1 MLADIC
7 TLLVFSQYTVFSN
20 VLHGLRP
27 KQSTPSQPQPQRRLM
42 PRAKHWRV
50 SSYII
55 TVTILFYIIV
65 VVVLRQIRCC
75 FDVQSSV
82 AADITSTI
90 EYMSSLLCFRHTTPS
105 ESSNA
110 LYRRSSVVA
119 CILGASG
126 NVAAAMLFSR
136 WLPPLRQRLCNQVG
150 LCDILCLSVCLSVCL
165 HVCHSVCA
173 QNYCKSSQPISLKL
187 GVMIGLPIGR
197 TD

>member
-1 MLADIC
+1 LLADIC

-27 KQSTPSQPQPQRRLM
+27 KQSTTSQPQPQRRLM
-42 PRAKHWRV
+42 PRAKHGRV

-55 TVTILFYIIV
+55 TVTILFYII

-126 NVAAAMLFSR
+126 NCGSLLFSR
-136 WLPPLRQRLCNQVG
+136 WLPPLRQRLCAQVG
-150 LCDILCLSVCLSVCL
+150 LCDILCLSVCLSLCL
-165 HVCHSVCA
+165 STCLSFCLCA
-173 QNYCKSSQPISLKL
+173 ELLQK
-187 GVMIGLPIGR
+187 
-197 TD
+197 

>member
-42 PRAKHWRV
+42 PRAKHGRV

-126 NVAAAMLFSR
+126 NCGSLLFSR
-136 WLPPLRQRLCNQVG
+136 WLPPLRQRLCAQVG
-150 LCDILCLSVCLSVCL
+150 LCDILCLSVCLSLCL
-165 HVCHSVCA
+165 STCLSFCQCA
-173 QNYCKSSQPISLKL
+173 ELLQK
-187 GVMIGLPIGR
+187 
-197 TD
+197 